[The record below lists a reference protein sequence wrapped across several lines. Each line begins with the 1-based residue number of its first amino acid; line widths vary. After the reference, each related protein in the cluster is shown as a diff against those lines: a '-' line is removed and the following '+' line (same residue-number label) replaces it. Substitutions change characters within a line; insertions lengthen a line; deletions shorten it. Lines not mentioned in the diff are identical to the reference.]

1 MSNFFFNKETATV
14 VATQANEIINN
25 KETSALEKAI
35 AVSALVDNIYDTAHI
50 VLGGVS
56 INLFMT
62 HALSELAS
70 TETRIQFINFV
81 PTSVE
86 SLKAFREVNEAADLF
101 YSSIDQYL
109 NKIMDGSIQ
118 NSEEARE
125 AIGALMPVVL
135 ESGLFKTAVD
145 YADALVNE
153 TVTTVMKAA
162 APNNPI

>member
-1 MSNFFFNKETATV
+1 MRSSTTKKH
-14 VATQANEIINN
+14 QHW
-25 KETSALEKAI
+25 KKAI

-86 SLKAFREVNEAADLF
+86 SLKAFREVNEA
-101 YSSIDQYL
+101 
-109 NKIMDGSIQ
+109 
-118 NSEEARE
+118 
-125 AIGALMPVVL
+125 
-135 ESGLFKTAVD
+135 VD

-162 APNNPI
+162 AANNPI